1 MKENK
6 MLQARVVLALFA
18 VSVLVSGC
26 SYLGFKRVPKLTGT
40 TAVTV
45 LKVIT
50 PSEYL
55 VSTSKGERKVH
66 LMGVEGMKVGHPA
79 RESAMKALAVRT
91 GTSAVLRYAGKHFWK
106 KGQLNVLLYYDRPH
120 KILPETGKETETQ
133 NVLLNEEV
141 LKMGYGRFVEGKTKM
156 PEGFKEQM
164 QAAENEARN
173 GGFGIWEKAFIE

>member
-1 MKENK
+1 

-26 SYLGFKRVPKLTGT
+26 SYLGFKRIPKLTGNT
-40 TAVTV
+40 EVTI

-55 VSTSKGERKVH
+55 VSTDKGERKVH
-66 LMGVEGMKVGHPA
+66 LLGVEGMKVGHPEF
-79 RESAMKALAVRT
+79 ESAMKALSVRT
-91 GTSAVLRYAGKHFWK
+91 GTSVVLRYVGKSFWK
-106 KGQLNVLLYYDRPH
+106 KGQLNVLLFFNRPH
-120 KILPETGKETETQ
+120 KILSETGSETETE

-156 PEGFKEQM
+156 PEGFKEQL
-164 QAAENEARN
+164 QAAENEARD
-173 GGFGIWEKAFIE
+173 GGFGIWEKAYIE